1 LTTTFRR
8 IRFAMTERDF
18 SYGEVEDLLAA
29 VLEIRPEGR
38 QQLRARLRHLRNLGV
53 PDLPKLGSGIKL
65 RYSKRQAF
73 EMLIAVGLET
83 VGQTPRKAAAL
94 SLQVSEAWHKNQV
107 ETDALC
113 GFVIVTP
120 ENQSAAIP
128 GVAGFVQSYLRMGIS
143 ELPFSE
149 QDAPLIYSSIDL
161 GKCWK
166 RLHEALRSR

>member
-1 LTTTFRR
+1 
-8 IRFAMTERDF
+8 MVKEGF

-53 PDLPKLGSGIKL
+53 PNLPKPGSGIKL
-65 RYSKRQAF
+65 RYTKRQAF

-94 SLQVSEAWHKNQV
+94 SLQVSEGWYTNQV
-107 ETDALC
+107 EINPS

-120 ENQSAAIP
+120 ENQSTGIP
-128 GVAGFVQSYLRMGIS
+128 GVEGFVQSYLRMGIS
-143 ELPFSE
+143 ELQFNGH
-149 QDAPLIYSSIDL
+149 DAPLIYSSIDL

-166 RLHEALRSR
+166 RLNEVIEGR